1 VRIQVSVDGLDAVD
15 LTTVIG
21 DEIAYYDPET
31 GETEHRP
38 RTLGDLVAEK
48 LADKIY
54 SSLTYEARHEMTK
67 RADRERLAIIKAKV
81 EPIIEAA
88 ISGPIR
94 LTNSFGEPTGPETT
108 LNALIVDEAKKA
120 IGGGRTDYGRGDTL
134 AQRVIKEAVG
144 AALAKELSAAV
155 AAEKEKVVAAV
166 RAKAADLIADA
177 VKQGVG
183 R

>member
-1 VRIQVSVDGLDAVD
+1 MHIEVNVSGLDGVD
-15 LTTVIG
+15 LTTVVG
-21 DEIAYYDPET
+21 EEISYYEPET

-54 SSLTYEARHEMTK
+54 SSLTHEARYEMTK
-67 RADRERLAIIKAKV
+67 RADRERVAIIRSKV
-81 EPIIEAA
+81 EPIIEEA

-108 LNALIVDEAKKA
+108 LNALIIDQAKKTIA
-120 IGGGRTDYGRGDTL
+120 GNRSDHGRGDTL
-134 AQRVIKEAVG
+134 AQRVIKDAVG
-144 AALAKELSAAV
+144 AALARELNAAV
-155 AAEKEKVVAAV
+155 ADEKAKVIAAV

-177 VKQGVG
+177 VRQGVG